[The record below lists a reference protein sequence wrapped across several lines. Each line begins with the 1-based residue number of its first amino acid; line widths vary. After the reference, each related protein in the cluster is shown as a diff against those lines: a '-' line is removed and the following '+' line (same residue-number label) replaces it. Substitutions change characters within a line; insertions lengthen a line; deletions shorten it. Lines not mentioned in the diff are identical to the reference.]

1 MNGKLLLA
9 LPKGRVYDAAI
20 NILSRAAIDIDPG
33 AQASRAL
40 LFEDTQHRYQF
51 VALKPVDIPVYVE
64 SGVIDAGIVGSD
76 ILREADSD
84 VNEPLD
90 LRIGKCRLAVAGPDG
105 KQVSY
110 QQNISVA
117 TKYPRT
123 ASRFF
128 SARNAHVHIV
138 RLEGS
143 VEIAPLLGLAD
154 VIVDLV
160 ETGRTLRENGM
171 SIIEEVA
178 AVSSKL
184 IVNRTSMKMK
194 AAAVN
199 ELITELD
206 RVVYENS

>member
-1 MNGKLLLA
+1 MNGKLLIA
-9 LPKGRVYDAAI
+9 LPKGRVYDAA
-20 NILSRAAIDIDPG
+20 LGLLARASIVIDAT

-40 LFEDTQHRYQF
+40 IFEDTAERFQF

-90 LRIGKCRLAVAGPDG
+90 LQIGKCRLAVAGPDG
-105 KQVSY
+105 KSVSY
-110 QQNISVA
+110 HQNIRVA

-123 ASRFF
+123 ANRFF
-128 SARNAHVHIV
+128 QARSAHVHIV

-171 SIIEEVA
+171 SIIEDVA
-178 AVSSKL
+178 GVSSKL
-184 IVNRTSMKMK
+184 IVNRTAMKMK
-194 AAAVN
+194 AMAVN
-199 ELITELD
+199 ALITDLD
-206 RVVYENS
+206 RIVYANT